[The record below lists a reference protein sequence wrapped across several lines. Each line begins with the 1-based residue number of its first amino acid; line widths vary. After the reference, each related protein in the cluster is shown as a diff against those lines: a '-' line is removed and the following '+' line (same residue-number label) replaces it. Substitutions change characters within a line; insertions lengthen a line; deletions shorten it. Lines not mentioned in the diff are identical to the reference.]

1 MSEERA
7 MLVKEWAAKNNTPVQ
22 ELCPEF
28 NQYMKMSNG
37 YEMWNSRTLIREK
50 VDFDPTRWNATTT
63 YGLVN
68 RVSARSSY
76 EGLYV
81 RYIDE
86 LDAMEIS
93 FVECEG
99 GRGQNGVAKK
109 WKYGTGAQ
117 YFVGYYR
124 DEERYFFFKGDAHVY
139 TGKGIIC
146 NPNVGGRY
154 NKDVYDNIRC
164 WRAFTDRTNV
174 REFEKFAKGVNIM
187 SYCRWNAADNLYW
200 SPDPSYY
207 ALWYK
212 KDFIPKKQS
221 SNAAKLDSYEL
232 DDVEFEMN
240 TNAVSALYYQ
250 ELDSEM
256 AVLRFFCY
264 PYQWVGR
271 GDYEA
276 DDDGYTRKSNVKTE
290 KARLFISAK
299 GKPTLMIYE
308 AGQWNIKATI
318 PWDCS
323 KNPEVIN
330 KEEMETWKPLKYIL
344 PCIPNFRL
352 QSIVNYLRH
361 PIVEKLYKSGYQK
374 LAKKVQEGDQIVQ
387 NLKVFFLVKSETKQ
401 PLFKML
407 GVNKFVLAA
416 AEQYGSLNVIR
427 ELKYFFGNEF
437 EISNCPKEIADAVAS
452 YVGSDHYHSL
462 VSLIPGANYRGWYR
476 RGESKYDMLLS
487 DEDRKWISKLIKMEN
502 KNRGC
507 IVAYSDVI
515 STYNRLNN
523 KPDIDLY
530 NVNNYNDIVR
540 LHDALVALQV
550 REERERQARYD
561 ARRKAEFEATQKSF
575 EKLQKDRVA
584 KYEYEGDDFCVRTP
598 HDLNEITREGAM
610 LHHCVGGYVDRHAKG
625 ETNILFLR
633 KKGMEN
639 IPFFTV
645 EIRGDKVIQIHGSHN
660 RWLGN
665 EPEAVPFMYEY
676 LTQLGVQFDKSLL
689 LNKGAGYSPGS
700 ESLDESYLT
709 MTKAA

>member
-50 VDFDPTRWNATTT
+50 VDFDPTRWTATTT

-124 DEERYFFFKGDAHVY
+124 DEERYFFFKGDVHVY

-221 SNAAKLDSYEL
+221 SNAAKCYICS
-232 DDVEFEMN
+232 
-240 TNAVSALYYQ
+240 
-250 ELDSEM
+250 
-256 AVLRFFCY
+256 VL
-264 PYQWVGR
+264 
-271 GDYEA
+271 
-276 DDDGYTRKSNVKTE
+276 
-290 KARLFISAK
+290 
-299 GKPTLMIYE
+299 
-308 AGQWNIKATI
+308 
-318 PWDCS
+318 
-323 KNPEVIN
+323 
-330 KEEMETWKPLKYIL
+330 
-344 PCIPNFRL
+344 
-352 QSIVNYLRH
+352 
-361 PIVEKLYKSGYQK
+361 SG
-374 LAKKVQEGDQIVQ
+374 
-387 NLKVFFLVKSETKQ
+387 
-401 PLFKML
+401 
-407 GVNKFVLAA
+407 
-416 AEQYGSLNVIR
+416 
-427 ELKYFFGNEF
+427 
-437 EISNCPKEIADAVAS
+437 
-452 YVGSDHYHSL
+452 
-462 VSLIPGANYRGWYR
+462 
-476 RGESKYDMLLS
+476 
-487 DEDRKWISKLIKMEN
+487 
-502 KNRGC
+502 
-507 IVAYSDVI
+507 
-515 STYNRLNN
+515 
-523 KPDIDLY
+523 
-530 NVNNYNDIVR
+530 VR
-540 LHDALVALQV
+540 
-550 REERERQARYD
+550 
-561 ARRKAEFEATQKSF
+561 
-575 EKLQKDRVA
+575 
-584 KYEYEGDDFCVRTP
+584 
-598 HDLNEITREGAM
+598 
-610 LHHCVGGYVDRHAKG
+610 
-625 ETNILFLR
+625 
-633 KKGMEN
+633 
-639 IPFFTV
+639 
-645 EIRGDKVIQIHGSHN
+645 
-660 RWLGN
+660 
-665 EPEAVPFMYEY
+665 
-676 LTQLGVQFDKSLL
+676 
-689 LNKGAGYSPGS
+689 
-700 ESLDESYLT
+700 
-709 MTKAA
+709 